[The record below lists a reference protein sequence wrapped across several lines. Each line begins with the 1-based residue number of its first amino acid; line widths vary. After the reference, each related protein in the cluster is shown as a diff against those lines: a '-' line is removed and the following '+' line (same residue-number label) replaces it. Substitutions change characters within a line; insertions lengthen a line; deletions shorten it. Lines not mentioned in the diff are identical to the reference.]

1 VQTTYWTTVK
11 YKAGERI
18 QIIHAPSADPLWES
32 SSTAKYVG
40 ECTPIIHAPTAD
52 PLRESSSTVK
62 YEAGERTRIIHA
74 HVHVVR
80 FPMPLST
87 KYIPEQAFVEGMEGG
102 GEVDEQK
109 PSPFHKYSPDEH
121 DRWVRRTC
129 HDKCGQ
135 RGLFGGLEGVHLR
148 GRAKVGTAPNIPPTL
163 PYHHA

>member
-109 PSPFHKYSPDEH
+109 IRNQAPSTS
-121 DRWVRRTC
+121 TL
-129 HDKCGQ
+129 Q
-135 RGLFGGLEGVHLR
+135 TNTTGGLDEPVTTNVAREASLVVWKGSTCAV
-148 GRAKVGTAPNIPPTL
+148 GRK
-163 PYHHA
+163 